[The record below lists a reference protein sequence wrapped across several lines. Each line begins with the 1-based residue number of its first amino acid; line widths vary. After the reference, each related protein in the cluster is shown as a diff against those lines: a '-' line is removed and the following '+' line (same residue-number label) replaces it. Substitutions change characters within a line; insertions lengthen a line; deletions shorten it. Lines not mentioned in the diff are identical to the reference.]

1 MKMEI
6 IKISISKE
14 LFSKLFRE
22 CHIKTGDY
30 DLHKI
35 DEPDFDYSDDEQW
48 NKAKTESNKAYKKL
62 KEIEYNL
69 RHKS

>member
-1 MKMEI
+1 MGL
-6 IKISISKE
+6 E
-14 LFSKLFRE
+14 LFENLYKAG
-22 CHIKTGDY
+22 HIKSGDY
-30 DLHKI
+30 ILDKI

-48 NKAKTESNKAYKKL
+48 TQAKSNSNKAYKKL

>member
-1 MKMEI
+1 MEV
-6 IKISISKE
+6 IKISISTE
-14 LFSKLFRE
+14 LFARLFKDG
-22 CHIKTGDY
+22 HIKSGEY
-30 DLHKI
+30 ELHKI

-48 NKAKTESNKAYKKL
+48 NQAKSNSNKAYKKL